1 MSAAVKVAVALV
13 LALTTSA
20 IFAGALVR
28 GGGASQDGARISN
41 RGGPRIA
48 MHGLRLKLAP
58 IRFGHVLAVRHGRAL
73 YRMQLANG
81 TPCFGVGPAAALG
94 TPGSVVCPHGG
105 FPSSGDPVLD
115 LSVYEGTRRDIRDF
129 SLFRVEGIAADG
141 VAAVHFLRPNGEVAL
156 SVPVS
161 GNVYSAESVPKGSV
175 AGFAA
180 VDKDGKRLWRSP

>member
-1 MSAAVKVAVALV
+1 MSPKLKVALLLV
-13 LALTTSA
+13 LTTSA
-20 IFAGALVR
+20 VLTGVLVR
-28 GGGASQDGARISN
+28 GGGASHDGARISN
-41 RGGPRIA
+41 AGGPAIA
-48 MHGLRLKLAP
+48 IHGLRLKLAT
-58 IRFGHVLAVRHGRAL
+58 IRSGHVLAVRHGRAL

-81 TPCFGVGPAAALG
+81 TPCFGAGPAAALG

-115 LSVYEGTRRDIRDF
+115 LSVYEGTRRDARDF
-129 SLFRVEGIAADG
+129 SLFRVEGFAADG

-161 GNVYSAESVPKGSV
+161 GNVYSAADVPKGSI

>member
-1 MSAAVKVAVALV
+1 MSAKLKVAVVVVLV
-13 LALTTSA
+13 LTTSA
-20 IFAGALVR
+20 ILAGVLVR

-41 RGGPRIA
+41 GGGPAIA
-48 MHGLRLKLAP
+48 MHGLRLRLAP
-58 IRFGHVLAVRHGRAL
+58 IRFGRVLAVRHGRAV

-81 TPCFGVGPAAALG
+81 TPCFGVGPAAAIG

-115 LSVYEGTRRDIRDF
+115 LSVYEGTRRDVRDF

-141 VAAVHFLRPNGEVAL
+141 VAAVHFLRPNREVAL

-161 GNVYSAESVPKGSV
+161 GNVYSAASVPTGSIS
-175 AGFAA
+175 GLAA

>member
-1 MSAAVKVAVALV
+1 MSAKLKVAVVLALV
-13 LALTTSA
+13 LTTSA
-20 IFAGALVR
+20 ILAGVLVR

-41 RGGPRIA
+41 RGGPAIA

-58 IRFGHVLAVRHGRAL
+58 IRFGRVLAVRHGRAL
-73 YRMQLANG
+73 YRMQLVNG
-81 TPCFGVGPAAALG
+81 TPCFGVGPAAAIG

-115 LSVYEGTRRDIRDF
+115 LSVYEGTRRDVRDF

-141 VAAVHFLRPNGEVAL
+141 VAAVHFLRPSGELAL

-161 GNVYSAESVPKGSV
+161 GNVYSAASVPPGSI

-180 VDKDGKRLWRSP
+180 VDKDGKRLSRSP